1 MNRHQYRITVEYLGK
16 EQEPASGAEP
26 LVFTACSHDELLAL
40 RAKVGQREGLSNDET
55 SAMLIGLKLLG
66 EVTMIHRK
74 SAPFDGLLP
83 HIGEFIKALKSG
95 RKEPESQK
103 E

>member
-1 MNRHQYRITVEYLGK
+1 
-16 EQEPASGAEP
+16 
-26 LVFTACSHDELLAL
+26 
-40 RAKVGQREGLSNDET
+40 
-55 SAMLIGLKLLG
+55 MLIGLKLLG

-95 RKEPESQK
+95 RKEQESQK
-103 E
+103 G